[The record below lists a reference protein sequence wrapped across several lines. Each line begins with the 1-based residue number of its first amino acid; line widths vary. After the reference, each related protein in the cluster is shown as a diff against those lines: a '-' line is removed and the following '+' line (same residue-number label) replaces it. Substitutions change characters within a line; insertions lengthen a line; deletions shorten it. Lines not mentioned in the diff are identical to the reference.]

1 MADDGLLRQLSDEP
15 SQSTL
20 FLPFDPF
27 VFEILDCLLVI
38 GFGLEQCFKQ
48 ISATSYPFINRR
60 RLPPYPYN
68 IRQGLDKGG
77 KTSEHGGLIHVGIP
91 RADILPHR
99 IAAFGQ
105 HPAQYHAFY
114 RLLPGEQ
121 LIRAAAH
128 FSVQTPTDVQIG
140 NHVVQKRQIVLSQS
154 ETAQHGR
161 GF

>member
-38 GFGLEQCFKQ
+38 GFGLEQYFKQ
-48 ISATSYPFINRR
+48 IPATRHPFADRR

-68 IRQGLDKGG
+68 IRQGFEEGG

-114 RLLPGEQ
+114 RLPPGEQ

-128 FSVQTPTDVQIG
+128 FSVQTPVNVQIG
-140 NHVVQKRQIVLSQS
+140 NHIVQKR
-154 ETAQHGR
+154 
-161 GF
+161 